1 MCKIVSEQVKLD
13 LVRSGF
19 VPKAEKSLW
28 EPTKRLVWLDTFID
42 TENGFY
48 KIPDNRINKTIHS
61 IDDIISCLTGHV
73 NTSTSWYSY
82 IKLSESSIEQ
92 LQFWKLYISEVNV
105 KHFSVDESCH
115 SIIYSDA
122 SDTGFGGYIV
132 ETPQNIA
139 HGMWV
144 ESERSNSS
152 TWKELSA
159 VKKVLLSLINIISG
173 KKVKW
178 FTDNQN
184 DVSIV
189 SKGSTK
195 TILQNLA
202 LDIFSACLKYNVNI
216 DIVWIPRT
224 QNEKADFLSRI
235 VDHDDW
241 GISYYIFQLIESLW
255 GPHEVDW
262 FASDHNFKLLVFYSR
277 FWNEKFF
284 WY

>member
-28 EPTKRLVWLDTFID
+28 LGTFID

-48 KIPDNRINKTIHS
+48 KIPDNRINKMIHS
-61 IDDIISCLTGHV
+61 IDGIISCLTWRKSVYVKKVASVVGQIISTYLVIGNLVYLMTKHLTIDV
-73 NTSTSWYSY
+73 NTSASWYSY
-82 IKLSESSIEQ
+82 IKHSESSIEQ

-159 VKKVLLSLINIISG
+159 AYESEINFLPPALHTNVDVLMDLLCES
-173 KKVKW
+173 
-178 FTDNQN
+178 
-184 DVSIV
+184 
-189 SKGSTK
+189 
-195 TILQNLA
+195 
-202 LDIFSACLKYNVNI
+202 
-216 DIVWIPRT
+216 
-224 QNEKADFLSRI
+224 KADSTVKTYHAGFIRWKKWAVHS
-235 VDHDDW
+235 
-241 GISYYIFQLIESLW
+241 
-255 GPHEVDW
+255 
-262 FASDHNFKLLVFYSR
+262 
-277 FWNEKFF
+277 
-284 WY
+284 